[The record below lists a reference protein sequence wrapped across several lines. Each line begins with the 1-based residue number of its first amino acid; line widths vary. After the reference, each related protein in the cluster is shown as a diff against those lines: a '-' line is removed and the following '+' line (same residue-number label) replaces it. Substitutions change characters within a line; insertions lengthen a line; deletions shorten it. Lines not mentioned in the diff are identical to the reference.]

1 MSIRENGGPHV
12 GIKGQCWQRCT
23 HKHTCLLQ
31 SSVRLLCGVTG
42 AGEGSAFLMVWYKLG
57 EINLK
62 NKNNTNHFILPIQYE
77 VDKKDICFLFVFS
90 FVEKKANICT
100 RCSCGLVL
108 SQMQLYRFFSCH
120 MSAFVWLLVSV
131 RFPAFGELSAAW
143 CGFCQKQTHSGVPSI
158 ACGWNAPQRCWWK
171 HKDFV
176 ESQRSTPAAAITW
189 SKWEQWNCGLELQ
202 C

>member
-1 MSIRENGGPHV
+1 MSLELVKVLGFEWSCTNLVKLTWKTKTTQTISSSRYSMKW
-12 GIKGQCWQRCT
+12 IKKT
-23 HKHTCLLQ
+23 
-31 SSVRLLCGVTG
+31 
-42 AGEGSAFLMVWYKLG
+42 
-57 EINLK
+57 
-62 NKNNTNHFILPIQYE
+62 
-77 VDKKDICFLFVFS
+77 FVS
-90 FVEKKANICT
+90 FVKKKPNICT

-120 MSAFVWLLVSV
+120 MFAFVWLLVSV

-171 HKDFV
+171 HK

-189 SKWEQWNCGLELQ
+189 SKWEQWNCGLELRGGNGA
-202 C
+202 